1 MRQAKV
7 INIVSGKGGTG
18 KTLFSAILA
27 EMLGNKGI
35 HTLVIDMDVFVRGLT
50 ALLYFQQGQS
60 LRISQQ
66 KEWAISDFFTKKESI
81 LSRHEKPP
89 KLTIHR
95 YRSFDVCPS
104 VPRIDELLN
113 FNDLTPNTR
122 QEAIEI
128 LRFLL
133 DRIPDEYKYII
144 LDSRAGYDELIS
156 ATHLVSDLSICVQ
169 EDDDISNVTANNLVR
184 QLERDSEIV
193 RHEDQTE
200 SIIFRVINKA
210 RHIKNLKDL
219 ERYGSFGVTYLGAIP
234 FDMDVMNSFG
244 EKTFWEDISKSLYKT
259 AVARIWNMLS
269 VRMDFKDELSVP
281 RVSPFASESFESKF
295 GFITSRNR
303 VIFVYGLILGFLG
316 IIIGIFG
323 TRIFR
328 DVFGNPIQGFS
339 LIIGLLSLLFAF
351 LSIVKGQPK

>member
-35 HTLVIDMDVFVRGLT
+35 HTLVVDMDVFVRGLT

-66 KEWAISDFFTKKESI
+66 KEWAVSDFFTKKES
-81 LSRHEKPP
+81 LLRGREKPL
-89 KLTIHR
+89 KLSVHR

-113 FNDLTPNTR
+113 FNDVAPNTR
-122 QEAIEI
+122 DEALEI
-128 LRFLL
+128 LRLL
-133 DRIPDEYKYII
+133 LKVIPDEYRYVI

-184 QLERDSEIV
+184 QLERDSEILK
-193 RHEDQTE
+193 REEQTE
-200 SIIFRVINKA
+200 SVIFRVINKA
-210 RHIKNLKDL
+210 RHIKTLKDL
-219 ERYGSFGVTYLGAIP
+219 ERYGGFGVTYLGAIP

-269 VRMDFKDELSVP
+269 TRMDFKDELLVP
-281 RVSPFASESFESKF
+281 RISPFASESFESKF
-295 GFITSRNR
+295 GFITLRNR
-303 VIFVYGLILGFLG
+303 VVFVYGIILGFLG
-316 IIIGIFG
+316 IIFGIFG
-323 TRIFR
+323 TNIVREALY
-328 DVFGNPIQGFS
+328 NPVQAFS
-339 LIIGLLSLLFAF
+339 LAIGVLSLILAF
-351 LSIVKGQPK
+351 LSVLKGQAK